1 MIRKNANEP
10 IPSGLPQIPPS
21 EWMQGAKLVG
31 PADPSG
37 SVSRLSTPFL
47 ACLDQS
53 TAVLGIIRLI
63 TDPKGLG
70 FGCEKETHAA
80 VVSIALYFY
89 SDYEYSGNTARTF
102 LWVGLPDRLHQV

>member
-1 MIRKNANEP
+1 MPTIP
-10 IPSGLPQIPPS
+10 PPSGLPQIPPS
-21 EWMQGAKLVG
+21 ERMQGAKRVG

-63 TDPKGLG
+63 PDPKGLG
-70 FGCEKETHAA
+70 CGFEKETCAA
-80 VVSIALYFY
+80 VVSITVYFCYFY
-89 SDYEYSGNTARTF
+89 SDS
-102 LWVGLPDRLHQV
+102 D